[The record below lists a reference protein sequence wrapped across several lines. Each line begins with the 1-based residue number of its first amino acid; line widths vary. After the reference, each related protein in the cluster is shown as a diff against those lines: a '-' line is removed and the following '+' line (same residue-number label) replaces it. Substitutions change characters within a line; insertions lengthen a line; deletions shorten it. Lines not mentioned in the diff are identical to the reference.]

1 MQVKKVQPKCNVHM
15 FSLRVLVGKAF
26 AEEEKKWKAQK
37 SSVQKPE
44 FG

>member
-1 MQVKKVQPKCNVHM
+1 M
-15 FSLRVLVGKAF
+15 FSLRILVGKAF

-37 SSVQKPE
+37 FSVEEPE